1 LLTLRELALRRV
13 VVAVRDGFFAVDL
26 VAALAAAG
34 DFAAVVDDFG
44 FAADFDL
51 AADFGFAAE
60 RFGLEAE
67 RDVEDED
74 LGAGMGARLSD
85 QELQQRLLRVAAIL
99 RLIPDPLA
107 LPVEQSL

>member
-1 LLTLRELALRRV
+1 MRRV

-44 FAADFDL
+44 FAA
-51 AADFGFAAE
+51 E
-60 RFGLEAE
+60 RFGLAAE

-107 LPVEQSL
+107 LPVEQSR